1 MNECGNKWI
10 LFAEGLCYVWEWNDC
25 VRDQRPELSHSMTD
39 GQCWWFLSIQDPES
53 PGDRQHELWG
63 GLRLIVFTTQSSYQ
77 YTDTHHVFWD
87 QLWIGFE
94 MNPHQNCSCSFAVF
108 STAEVYFWLSFP
120 VYISPVQCCGKPLR
134 SETIG
139 NLFVFFSE
147 LSERHRSSQT
157 GISEET

>member
-1 MNECGNKWI
+1 MNSVCRGTLLCLRMKW
-10 LFAEGLCYVWEWNDC
+10 LCQGSETRAVTP
-25 VRDQRPELSHSMTD
+25 VTD

-53 PGDRQHELWG
+53 PSDRQHGLWG
-63 GLRLIVFTTQSSYQ
+63 GLGLIVFTTQSSYQ

-87 QLWIGFE
+87 QLWISFE

-120 VYISPVQCCGKPLR
+120 VYISPVQCCGKPLW